1 MIKILNFFKNFNLM
15 TGRKQTCYVDSRTI
29 LGCGVVYM
37 KTEEAKKVFIE
48 SKFPIRPLGNGKEGF
63 YSVFGT
69 VL

>member
-1 MIKILNFFKNFNLM
+1 M
-15 TGRKQTCYVDSRTI
+15 TGHKQTEYVDSHTF

-37 KTEEAKKVFIE
+37 KTEQAKQIFI
-48 SKFPIRPLGNGKEGF
+48 SNLYPIRPLRNGKEGF